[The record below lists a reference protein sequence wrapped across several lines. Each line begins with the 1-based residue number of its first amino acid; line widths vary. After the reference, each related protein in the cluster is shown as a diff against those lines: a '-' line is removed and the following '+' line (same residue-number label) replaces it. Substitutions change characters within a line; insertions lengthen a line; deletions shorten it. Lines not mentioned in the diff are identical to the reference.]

1 MSTNVLWAGNIA
13 GAPVVSIFNNP
24 TGYEGNNDPV
34 YNRFS
39 NFDRIYLDSRFNY
52 LTVRWQLD
60 LTFLFNSVAI
70 GGSGEKISTI
80 GLHNFGYPPATI
92 LLDTDTRE
100 VITNNSYIQIVNY
113 TSVRTLSLLIDNNK
127 FYFKE
132 KYDNTLDDLP
142 SITRRY
148 TLLAFDNSAQVP

>member
-1 MSTNVLWAGNIA
+1 MGTNVLWAGNIA

-60 LTFLFNSVAI
+60 LTYLFNSVSL
-70 GGSGEKISTI
+70 GGTGEKVSTI
-80 GLHNFGYPPATI
+80 GFHNFGYPPVTI

-100 VITNNSYIQIVNY
+100 VITNNSYVQIVNY
-113 TSVRTLSLLIDNNK
+113 TSVRTLTLLMDNSK

-132 KYDNTLDDLP
+132 TYDNVLDDLP